1 MTCLFDLS
9 VEHRYKS
16 QKCKTEKNVRK
27 KKRMLELYYERIFK
41 TEWAILFDSISLKE
55 NDGILAWALITK
67 YHRPA

>member
-41 TEWAILFDSISLKE
+41 TE
-55 NDGILAWALITK
+55 
-67 YHRPA
+67 